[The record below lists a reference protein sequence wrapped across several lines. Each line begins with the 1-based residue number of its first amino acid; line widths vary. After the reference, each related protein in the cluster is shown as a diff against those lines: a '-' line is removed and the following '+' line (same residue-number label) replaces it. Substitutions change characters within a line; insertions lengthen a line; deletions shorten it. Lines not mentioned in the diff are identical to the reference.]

1 MLVPLRLRI
10 VQGCTSF
17 GLLILLSYL
26 SRQQLAEL
34 LTELPLDLNLRPTDV
49 RDLVNLADADGSGTI
64 EYQEFQVIFGTG
76 DMLARARQTNYKKL
90 QDKSALSVT
99 VRSDSLASTVAS
111 DLSAEVVLGLCTS
124 KQVLLY

>member
-10 VQGCTSF
+10 VQGCTSCR
-17 GLLILLSYL
+17 LLILLAYL

-34 LTELPLDLNLRPTDV
+34 LTELPLDLKLRPTDL

-76 DMLARARQTNYKKL
+76 DMLARARQANYKKL
-90 QDKSALSVT
+90 QDKSALSAT
-99 VRSDSLASTVAS
+99 ERSDSLASTVAS
-111 DLSAEVVLGLCTS
+111 DLSAEVVLGFCTS
-124 KQVLLY
+124 KQILLY

>member
-1 MLVPLRLRI
+1 M
-10 VQGCTSF
+10 
-17 GLLILLSYL
+17 
-26 SRQQLAEL
+26 
-34 LTELPLDLNLRPTDV
+34 

-90 QDKSALSVT
+90 QDKSALSAT